1 MLEFLRWVL
10 TRPEQTKDTARER
23 LQMAL
28 LRDRMDLSP
37 EVMEAM
43 KQEVLVAISR
53 YMVVGE
59 DFLEFHIRRGDR
71 SAVLVSNIQIKELN
85 RMSAAR

>member
-10 TRPEQTKDTARER
+10 TRQEQTKDTARER

-28 LRDRMDLSP
+28 MRDRMDLSP

-59 DFLEFHIRRGDR
+59 DFLEFQIRRGDR